1 MNVVTGGL
9 GFIGNELVRQLSQT
23 GEEVAVLDNRNRVA
37 PRIEDLAGLTVRQV
51 DITDRE
57 ATAKV
62 VRELKPRTVFH
73 LAAIHYIP
81 ECNANPERTL
91 RVNVEGTMSLLN
103 ACAAA
108 GVEHFVCASS
118 GAVYA
123 DSPEFLGESSPV
135 APVDIYGWSKWF
147 AEELCRWHARQS
159 GLRVTICRLFNNY
172 GPRETNKHII
182 PEILEQLKSG
192 NRLSLGN
199 TKPQRDY
206 IHTSDCARA
215 LRLLAKLPPESART
229 VNISSGHHASVDDL
243 IQLLGEILGRKLE
256 VVTDPSRFR
265 KADKLVQ
272 IADISL
278 LKKLT
283 GWRPEIALRQGLA
296 DLLQFEGLIE

>member
-1 MNVVTGGL
+1 MNLITGGL
-9 GFIGNELVRQLSQT
+9 GFIGNELARQLSQA
-23 GEEVAVLDNRNRVA
+23 GEEVAILDNRNRVA
-37 PRIEDLAGLTVRQV
+37 PRIEDLAGLPVREA

-62 VRELKPRTVFH
+62 IRELKPRTVFH

-103 ACAAA
+103 ASAAA
-108 GVEHFVCASS
+108 GVEHFLLASS

-147 AEELCRWHARQS
+147 AEELCRWHAQPT

-172 GPRETNKHII
+172 GPRETNRHII

-192 NRLSLGN
+192 DRLKLGN
-199 TKPQRDY
+199 TKPRRDY

-215 LRLLAKLPPESART
+215 MRLLAKLPPPSSRT
-229 VNISSGHHASVDDL
+229 VNISSGHHASVDD
-243 IQLLGEILGRKLE
+243 IVGLLGEILGRKLE
-256 VVTDPSRFR
+256 IETDPARFR

-272 IADISL
+272 VADILL
-278 LKKLT
+278 LKQLT
-283 GWRPEIALRQGLA
+283 GWQPEIALRPGLA
-296 DLLQFEGLIE
+296 DLLRFEGLLR